1 MKKSIRNISKRKLYT
16 AKQIAGTAGVNLRT
30 VHRWFQLGLPVLDK
44 STHPYL
50 VKGAD
55 LKDFLIKMR
64 DKKRFKLKEM
74 EIYCV
79 SCQQPRLSNPEDI
92 KVVFTRKRIGKKNMQ
107 AIIYGVCKECGCKI
121 LRFSTEKIVSS
132 LVKDK
137 LISAECITV
146 LIDFKEN
153 T

>member
-1 MKKSIRNISKRKLYT
+1 MKKSIRNISKRKLYN
-16 AKQIAGTAGVNLRT
+16 AKQISETAGVNLRT
-30 VHRWFQLGLPVLDK
+30 VHRWFKLGLPVLDK

-50 VKGAD
+50 VKGVA
-55 LKDFLIKMR
+55 LRDFLVNMR
-64 DKKRFKLKEM
+64 EKKRFKLKGI

-79 SCQQPRLSNPEDI
+79 SCQCPRLSNTNNI
-92 KVVFTRKRIGKKNMQ
+92 KVVFTRRKMGKKNMQ

-132 LVKDK
+132 LVKEK

-146 LIDFKEN
+146 LIDFN
-153 T
+153 DHT